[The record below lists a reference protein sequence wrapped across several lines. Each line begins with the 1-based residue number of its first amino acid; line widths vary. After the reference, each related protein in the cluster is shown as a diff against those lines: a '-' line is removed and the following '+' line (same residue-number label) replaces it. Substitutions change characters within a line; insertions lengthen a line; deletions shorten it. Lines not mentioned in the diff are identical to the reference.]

1 MIDIGAVVRDD
12 ADSVLVA
19 ISKHD
24 HGSYCPEMEDQ
35 EVDSRSKFLKML
47 QAAASRPC
55 HPPSME
61 RLQELVASENVH
73 MPDHPSYAELIRK
86 TISVNVDDKLKEAI
100 EVLKE
105 EGGSNEG
112 TKRKASRRESF
123 EGELGRRGGAGSG
136 RQEGRPPKIDKTE
149 KMVVYGPKNPRGRP
163 SQPKSEVA
171 QPSGG

>member
-73 MPDHPSYAELIRK
+73 MPDHQSYAEDEEE
-86 TISVNVDDKLKEAI
+86 SVQK
-100 EVLKE
+100 
-105 EGGSNEG
+105 
-112 TKRKASRRESF
+112 
-123 EGELGRRGGAGSG
+123 GELGRRGGAGSG

-149 KMVVYGPKNPRGRP
+149 KMVVYGPKNQRGRP

>member
-1 MIDIGAVVRDD
+1 
-12 ADSVLVA
+12 
-19 ISKHD
+19 
-24 HGSYCPEMEDQ
+24 
-35 EVDSRSKFLKML
+35 ML
-47 QAAASRPC
+47 QAAASRPS

-112 TKRKASRRESF
+112 TKRKASRKSE
-123 EGELGRRGGAGSG
+123 EELGRRGGAGSG

-149 KMVVYGPKNPRGRP
+149 KMVVYGLKNRRGRP

>member
-1 MIDIGAVVRDD
+1 MKNFTNQCRRSGSRFPVQILENASSCSFQAMSPTINGA
-12 ADSVLVA
+12 
-19 ISKHD
+19 
-24 HGSYCPEMEDQ
+24 
-35 EVDSRSKFLKML
+35 
-47 QAAASRPC
+47 
-55 HPPSME
+55 PSGTG
-61 RLQELVASENVH
+61 R
-73 MPDHPSYAELIRK
+73 IRK
-86 TISVNVDDKLKEAI
+86 CPHARSPVLRRDDKLKEAI